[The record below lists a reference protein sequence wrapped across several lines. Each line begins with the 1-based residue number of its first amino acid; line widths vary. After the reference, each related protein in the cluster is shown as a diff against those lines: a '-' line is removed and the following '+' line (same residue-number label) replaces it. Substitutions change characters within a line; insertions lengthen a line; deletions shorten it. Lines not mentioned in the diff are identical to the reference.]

1 MDSRRRAV
9 LKAAGGMG
17 IWGLLAATGLV
28 TPAIARAARNAAA
41 FEAATLEDALKAL
54 GAQGAAASDAIRIV
68 APDVAEDGRTVA
80 LAVSSAIP
88 ATEQIVVLIEEN
100 PYKVAASFRLSGA
113 MVPEIH
119 TRVKMARS
127 TRVHALV
134 RAEGRIFSASRE
146 VTVTVGGCG
155 T

>member
-1 MDSRRRAV
+1 MDSRRRDV
-9 LKAAGGMG
+9 LRAGGAAG
-17 IWGLLAATGLV
+17 IWSVLAAVGIAA
-28 TPAIARAARNAAA
+28 PAQARDARNVAA
-41 FEAATLEDALKAL
+41 FEATTFDDALRAL
-54 GAQGAAASDAIRIV
+54 GAEDAAESGAVRIV
-68 APDVAEDGRTVA
+68 APDVAEDGRAVTISVA
-80 LAVSSAIP
+80 SDIP
-88 ATEQIVVLIEEN
+88 RTEQIVVLIEEN

-113 MVPEIH
+113 MAPAIQ

-134 RAEGRIFSASRE
+134 RAEGRLFVAWRE